1 MHFTHI
7 ALSYICTLQFPQW
20 SKLVHLPLALKFW
33 ILKLVV
39 QFAGERY
46 LQWERDVLV
55 GGLAD
60 LETQCIEQGLPVPVP
75 LPAAEQE
82 GPDRVESE
90 SSEYTNAG
98 SREESMS

>member
-1 MHFTHI
+1 M
-7 ALSYICTLQFPQW
+7 
-20 SKLVHLPLALKFW
+20 
-33 ILKLVV
+33 V

-60 LETQCIEQGLPVPVP
+60 LETQCIEQGLPVP
-75 LPAAEQE
+75 LPTAAEQE

-90 SSEYTNAG
+90 SSEYTNTG